1 MKRCNKWSLA
11 VLSVLTLMTITTVAV
26 AEDKAFSGQVEIG
39 VSGMDTKDNP
49 ARVNEYANGRSD
61 DGLSFAP
68 KVSLE
73 SKIGE
78 NSELDLDADING
90 PRDQKY
96 NLDLDLNRIF
106 RLGVDY
112 QVLEHWKDH
121 ETLDQMGATGRN
133 DTLGGQPSVMTDKI
147 FAELDEA
154 GLPTTVA
161 GGSINYDAAEAYQ
174 QELDNNYIVTRR
186 DLKSEADLT
195 LPNLPNVTFH
205 TGMRIETRKGL
216 EQAIG
221 VTKCDTCH
229 VSAGGKKID
238 ESTEDYTFGA
248 TGKFGPVTVDYE
260 YLKRTF
266 SEDGATPVRYY
277 EDAGNPTAFNLLYE
291 NGDYTYARTPDSDK
305 DSHKLKARVDLPQ
318 NTSVTASYVKSD
330 VESSKSA
337 TQGEYD
343 LLQGNDLKTEYESFG
358 GKIAT
363 RIGDF
368 RLSMH
373 GSRYTID
380 ADGNTIYYPAREA
393 SASAI
398 AAWPGDATDE
408 YHSAEEREVNEFG
421 FDIVYRL
428 ARGTTLRFG
437 YDYEDVDRDEEE
449 LGETET
455 NTFKIAL
462 KSRINKEFSGNI
474 SYTYQDIDDPMAGA
488 HVGIAQGDSLA
499 IQDISGDPNM
509 WYYNTIDFNVPAD
522 KTWYWTDVYPNRQLS
537 STSQPDEV
545 HEGKMSATW
554 SPSTNM
560 AATVFARVRYEEN
573 DEVHYDQHTYV
584 PGASLYYAPNG
595 KLNLTMAYTF
605 NKQETE
611 NQMCV
616 GWYHG

>member
-1 MKRCNKWSLA
+1 MNMKRCHKWLLA
-11 VLSVLTLMTITTVAV
+11 VLSVLTLMTITTAAV
-26 AEDKAFSGQVEIG
+26 AEDKTFSGQVEIG

-49 ARVNEYANGRSD
+49 VRVNEYANGRSD

-73 SKIGE
+73 GKFGE

-90 PRDQKY
+90 PRDQQY

-121 ETLDQMGATGRN
+121 ETLDQMGATGRY
-133 DTLGGQPSVMTDKI
+133 DTGGGQPSVMTDKL
-147 FAELDEA
+147 FAELEEA
-154 GLPTTVA
+154 GLSTTV
-161 GGSINYDAAEAYQ
+161 GGGAINYDAAEAYQ
-174 QELDNNYIVTRR
+174 QELNNNYIVTRR
-186 DLKSEADLT
+186 ELKSETDLT

-205 TGMRIETRKGL
+205 AGMRIETREGL

-229 VSAGGKKID
+229 VSANGKKID
-238 ESTEDYTFGA
+238 ESTEDYSFGA
-248 TGKFGPVTVDYE
+248 TGKFGPATIDYE
-260 YLKRTF
+260 YMKRTF

-291 NGDYTYARTPDSDK
+291 NGDYPYARTPDSEK

-318 NTSVTASYVKSD
+318 NTSISASYVKSE

-337 TQGEYD
+337 TQGEYQ
-343 LLQGNDLKTEYESFG
+343 LQDNTLNSEYESFG

-363 RIGDF
+363 KIGDF

-380 ADGNTIYYPAREA
+380 VDGNTIYYPAREGVG
-393 SASAI
+393 
-398 AAWPGDATDE
+398 AWPGETTDE
-408 YHSAEEREVNEFG
+408 RHSAEERDVNEIG
-421 FDIVYRL
+421 FDVVYRL

-437 YDYEDVDRDEEE
+437 YDYEDVDREEEE
-449 LGETET
+449 LGQTET
-455 NTFKIAL
+455 NTYKLAL
-462 KSRINKEFSGNI
+462 KSRINKEFSGNV
-474 SYTYQDIDDPMAGA
+474 SYTYQDIDEPMAGA
-488 HVGIAQGDSLA
+488 HVGIAQGDG
-499 IQDISGDPNM
+499 IQDLSGDSNL
-509 WYYNTIDFNVPAD
+509 WYYNTSDFNVPAD

-545 HEGKMSATW
+545 HEGKMSGTW
-554 SPSTNM
+554 APSTNL

-573 DEVHYDQHTYV
+573 DDVQYEQRTFV
-584 PGASLYYAPNG
+584 PGASVYYAPNG
-595 KLNLTMAYTF
+595 KLNMTMAYTF

>member
-1 MKRCNKWSLA
+1 MKRCHKWLLA
-11 VLSVLTLMTITTVAV
+11 VLSVLTLVTITTAAV
-26 AEDKAFSGQVEIG
+26 AEDKAYSGQVEIG
-39 VSGMDTKDNP
+39 VSGLDTKDNP
-49 ARVNEYANGRSD
+49 ARVNEYAKGRSE

-73 SKIGE
+73 SMLGE
-78 NSELDLDADING
+78 NSVLELDADING

-96 NLDLDLNRIF
+96 NLDLDLNRIL
-106 RLGVDY
+106 RLGADY

-121 ETLDQMGATGRN
+121 ETLDQMGATGRG
-133 DTLGGQPSVMTDKI
+133 DTGGGQPSVMTDKI
-147 FAELDEA
+147 FAELGEA
-154 GLPTTVA
+154 GESTTV
-161 GGSINYDAAEAYQ
+161 GGGTINYDAAEAYQ

-186 DLKSEADLT
+186 ELQSETDLT

-205 TGMRIETRKGL
+205 AGMRIETREGL

-229 VSAGGKKID
+229 VSANGKKID

-260 YLKRTF
+260 FLKRTF

-291 NGDYTYARTPDSDK
+291 AGEFPYARTPDSDK

-318 NTSVTASYVKSD
+318 NTSITASYVKSD
-330 VESSKSA
+330 VESSKSS
-337 TQGEYD
+337 TQNEYQ
-343 LLQGNDLKTEYESFG
+343 LQQGDDLKTEYESFG

-363 RIGDF
+363 KLGAF
-368 RLSMH
+368 RLSLH

-380 ADGNTIYYPAREA
+380 ADGNTIYYPAREGVG
-393 SASAI
+393 
-398 AAWPGDATDE
+398 AWPGDVSDE
-408 YHSAEEREVNEFG
+408 YHSAEERDVNEIG
-421 FDIVYRL
+421 FDVVYRL

-437 YDYEDVDRDEEE
+437 YDYEEVDRDEEE
-449 LGETET
+449 FGETET
-455 NTFKIAL
+455 NTFKVAL
-462 KSRINKEFSGNI
+462 KSRINKEFSGNV

-488 HVGIAQGDSLA
+488 HIGIAQGDLA
-499 IQDISGDPNM
+499 GGATPDGFGSGL
-509 WYYNTIDFNVPAD
+509 WYYNTSAFSATDAT

-537 STSQPDEV
+537 STSLPDEV

-554 SPSTNM
+554 SPSTNL
-560 AATVFARVRYEEN
+560 AATMFARVRYEEN
-573 DEVHYDQHTYV
+573 DEVQYEQSTYV

>member
-1 MKRCNKWSLA
+1 MSRCHKWLLA
-11 VLSVLTLMTITTVAV
+11 VLSVLTLMTITTAAV

-49 ARVNEYANGRSD
+49 ARVNEYAKGRPE

-73 SKIGE
+73 SKFGE

-121 ETLDQMGATGRN
+121 ETLDQMGATGRG
-133 DTLGGQPSVMTDKI
+133 DTGGGQPSVMTDKI
-147 FAELDEA
+147 FAELSEA
-154 GLPTTVA
+154 GLSTTV
-161 GGSINYDAAEAYQ
+161 GGGNVNYNAATAYQ
-174 QELDNNYIVTRR
+174 QELDNSYIVTRR
-186 DLKSEADLT
+186 ELKSEADLT
-195 LPNLPNVTFH
+195 LPNFPNVTFH
-205 TGMRIETRKGL
+205 TSMRVETRKGL

-229 VSAGGKKID
+229 VSATGKKID

-248 TGKFGPVTVDYE
+248 TGKFGQLTVDYE

-291 NGDYTYARTPDSDK
+291 AGDYPFARTPDSDK
-305 DSHKLKARVDLPQ
+305 DSHKLKVRVDLPQ
-318 NTSVTASYVKSD
+318 NTTITGSYVKSD

-337 TQGEYD
+337 TQDEYQ

-363 RIGDF
+363 KIGDF
-368 RLSMH
+368 RLSLH
-373 GSRYTID
+373 GNRYTID
-380 ADGNTIYYPAREA
+380 AEGNTIYYPAREGA
-393 SASAI
+393 SAT

-408 YHSAEEREVNEFG
+408 YLSAEGREVNEIG
-421 FDIVYRL
+421 FDVVYRL
-428 ARGTTLRFG
+428 ARGITLRFG
-437 YDYEDVDRDEEE
+437 YVYQEVERDAEE

-455 NTFKIAL
+455 NAFKVAL

-474 SYTYQDIDDPMAGA
+474 SYAYHDIDDPMAGA
-488 HVGIAQGDSLA
+488 HIGIAQGDLA
-499 IQDISGDPNM
+499 GGATADGFGPGL
-509 WYYNTIDFNVPAD
+509 WYYNTADFNPPSA

-537 STSQPDEV
+537 STNQPDEV

-554 SPSTNM
+554 SPSANM
-560 AATVFARVRYEEN
+560 AATMFARVRYEEN
-573 DEVHYDQHTYV
+573 DDVHYKQQTYV
-584 PGASLYYAPNG
+584 PGASVYYAPNG
-595 KLNLTMAYTF
+595 KLNVTMAYTF